1 MKINVALLFGLIE
14 ARRNFAP
21 EQGAWPEGS
30 RRRQVRNELPQGEL
44 KVDLKIKL
52 VECRETDSR

>member
-1 MKINVALLFGLIE
+1 MKLNVALLFGLIE

-44 KVDLKIKL
+44 
-52 VECRETDSR
+52 S